1 MSDEVKTIV
10 ITATVAY
17 ITGGVA
23 GGFSASGFAF
33 STSAATTSALTA
45 AALTTAQIA
54 LAPTPEIP
62 DFNSFSS
69 TSQKDRQANFRQPI
83 TSRKLVYGTIKVGG
97 PIIYISTTAKNGK
110 ANTYLH
116 MIVAHASHEVNAI
129 SSWFIDGNEIPTSS
143 LSNGANGGNVNAGDY
158 SGKVRIN
165 PHLGADGQTADSD
178 LIAEIPDEW
187 TSSHQLNGIFYNY
200 VRFEFDQDLFTSIP
214 QITALVQGKK
224 VFDPRTGTS
233 GYSANSALVLRDYLT
248 DPLGL
253 NIPTTLIDDDSVISS
268 ANICDQNVDLKEG
281 GTEKR
286 YEAHGMIDTAVAPDK
301 NIKELLS
308 SMHGTLVYS
317 NGKFKMTAGTTK
329 TAVLSIDEND
339 FASGI
344 QISPRLSRRENFNA
358 VKGQYVSPNN
368 NYQPTDYPP
377 ITSTTFQT
385 EDNGEQIFRELNMPF
400 TTSTSMAQR
409 VSKIALYK
417 VRQPLSFQST
427 HRLSVL
433 GLDVGDVANITFDRY
448 GWLNKPFE
456 VVSWNFLVD
465 NNQMAIGIQWREYAD
480 SVYSWSTTEEQ
491 LLADAPNTNLPDVFN
506 LQQPLNL
513 SATENLVVTRD
524 GRGVQ
529 SVLDITFDEALDAF
543 ATEYEMEFKKT
554 TDTDYISGG
563 RSPALK
569 FEITDLAPAIYDIR
583 VRSVSALGTTSSF
596 SSITKEVIGLAAPP
610 SDMTNLSIQ
619 QGGGFAF
626 LQWDR
631 SVDLDVRIGGKVE
644 IRHSNVTS
652 GATWMTS
659 TLVDDSVSGIMT
671 SAIVPLRSGTYLLKF
686 VDGSGAK
693 QVNATTVATEG
704 ATILNFV
711 NNTTINEH
719 TAFNG
724 LAVATTLAEDLDSSE
739 TAIDVTSA
747 SNLRNNDVIK
757 INDEQM
763 LISSISSNTLTVV
776 RGHNSTTATTHTNGD
791 DVDNSFQVFKDDSD
805 RLSLASGGELDD
817 EADFDSI
824 PNFDFMGQVF
834 SSGTYHFATALDLT
848 TSTRVRLQAQ
858 TNMEVFIANDLI
870 DARVENIN
878 TWSDFDGTTDA
889 AVGNIE
895 LYYQSSSD
903 NITYSNYKKFTSIE
917 EENRYFRFKAI
928 LTTSDVAYSVRATT
942 LSVTADT
949 VS

>member
-1 MSDEVKTIV
+1 MSDEAKIIV
-10 ITATVAY
+10 TAAVIGGLTGGAGFALGFTSSATLSAAITTGAIMGAASATLQVAFAPSPQMPDFDSFGTTAT
-17 ITGGVA
+17 
-23 GGFSASGFAF
+23 
-33 STSAATTSALTA
+33 
-45 AALTTAQIA
+45 
-54 LAPTPEIP
+54 
-62 DFNSFSS
+62 
-69 TSQKDRQANFRQPI
+69 KDRQLNFRQPI
-83 TSRKLVYGTIKVGG
+83 TSRKLIYGTIKVGG

-116 MIVAHASHEVNAI
+116 MIVAHASHEVNGI
-129 SSWFIDGNEIPTSS
+129 VSWFIDGNEIPASS
-143 LSNGANGGNVNAGDY
+143 LSNGADGGSVNAGDY
-158 SGKVRIN
+158 NGKVRIN
-165 PHLGADGQTADSD
+165 PHLGADGQSADSD
-178 LIAEIPDEW
+178 LIAEIPSEW
-187 TSSHQLNGIFYNY
+187 TSNHQLNGIFYNY
-200 VRFEFDQDLFTSIP
+200 FRLEFDQDLFKSMP
-214 QITALVQGKK
+214 QVSVLVQGKK
-224 VFDPRTGTS
+224 IFDPRTNTTA
-233 GYSANSALVLRDYLT
+233 YSANSALVLRDYLT
-248 DPLGL
+248 DSLGL
-253 NIPTTLIDDDSVISS
+253 NIPASLIDDDSVVTA
-268 ANICDQNVDLKEG
+268 ANVCDQNQDLREG

-286 YEAHGMIDTAVAPDK
+286 YEAHGMIDTAVSPDK
-301 NIKELLS
+301 NIKDILS
-308 SMHGTLVYS
+308 SMHGTLIYS
-317 NGKFKMTAGTTK
+317 NGKFKIMAGTTK

-339 FASGI
+339 FASGL

-358 VKGQYVSPNN
+358 VKGQYVSPTN
-368 NYQPTDYPP
+368 NYQPSDYPP
-377 ITSTTFQT
+377 VTSSVFQA

-409 VSKIALYK
+409 VSKIALFK
-417 VRQPLSFQST
+417 VRQPLAFQST
-427 HRLSVL
+427 HRLTVL
-433 GLDVGDVANITFDRY
+433 GLDVGDVANISFDRY
-448 GWLNKPFE
+448 GWASKPFE
-456 VVSWNFLVD
+456 VVSWNFIVTEGELG
-465 NNQMAIGIQWREYAD
+465 IGIKWREYAD
-480 SVYSWSTTEEQ
+480 SVYSWSTTEQQ

-506 LQQPLNL
+506 LQQPNNL
-513 SATENLVVTRD
+513 IATENLVITRD

-554 TDTDYISGG
+554 TDTVFISGG

-569 FEITDLAPAIYDIR
+569 FEITDLAPATYNIR
-583 VRSVSALGTTSSF
+583 VRSVSALGTTSTF
-596 SSITKEVIGLAAPP
+596 STLTKEVIGLAAPP

-631 SVDLDVRIGGKVE
+631 AVDLDVRMGGKIE
-644 IRHSNVTS
+644 IRHSQVTS

-686 VDGSGAK
+686 VDGSGSK
-693 QVNATTVATEG
+693 QVNATTVVTEG

-724 LAVATTLAEDLDSSE
+724 LAIATTLAEDLDATE

-757 INDEQM
+757 INNEQM

-776 RGHNSTTATTHTNGD
+776 RGHNSTTKTTHTNAD
-791 DVDNSFQVFKDDSD
+791 NIDNSFQTFKDDSN
-805 RLSLASGGELDD
+805 RLTLATQGELDD
-817 EADFDSI
+817 QADFNAI
-824 PNFDFMGQVF
+824 PNFDFMGAVF
-834 SSGTYHFATALDLT
+834 ASGTYHFATALDLT
-848 TSTRVRLQAQ
+848 SSKRVRLQGQ

-878 TWSDFDGTTDA
+878 TWNDFDGTTDA

-903 NITYSNYKKFTSIE
+903 NVTYSDYKKFTSVE
-917 EENRYFRFKAI
+917 EQNRYFRFKAK
-928 LTTSDVAYSVRATT
+928 LTTVDVAYSVRAST
-942 LSVTADT
+942 LTVTADT
-949 VS
+949 I